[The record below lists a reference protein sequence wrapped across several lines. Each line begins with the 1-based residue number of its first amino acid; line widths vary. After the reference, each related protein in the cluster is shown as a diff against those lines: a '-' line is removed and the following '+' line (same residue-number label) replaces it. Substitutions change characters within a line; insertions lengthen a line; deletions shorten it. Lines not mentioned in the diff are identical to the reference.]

1 MQNKKVAILQ
11 SNYLPWKGY
20 FDLISYVDEFI
31 IYDDAQ
37 YTKNSLRNR
46 NLIVTRNGLLWLTV
60 PIIIKGKHLQKI
72 NEAKILGNIWP
83 IKHWKTILQN
93 YGKSKFIDNVGL
105 ILNEAYFENKFEKL
119 SDLNIFLIMKICK
132 FLNINTKISNSKNYE
147 LIGNNNEKIVN
158 LCLQSNS
165 NIYVSG
171 PMGKNYLDTKYF
183 TKLGLKIEW
192 FSYKNYPEYKQR
204 FNEFHHNVSI
214 IDLLFNYGNES
225 KKYMKYI

>member
-1 MQNKKVAILQ
+1 
-11 SNYLPWKGY
+11 
-20 FDLISYVDEFI
+20 
-31 IYDDAQ
+31 
-37 YTKNSLRNR
+37 
-46 NLIVTRNGLLWLTV
+46 
-60 PIIIKGKHLQKI
+60 
-72 NEAKILGNIWP
+72 
-83 IKHWKTILQN
+83 
-93 YGKSKFIDNVGL
+93 
-105 ILNEAYFENKFEKL
+105 
-119 SDLNIFLIMKICK
+119 MKICK

-192 FSYKNYPEYKQR
+192 FNYKNYPEYKQR

-225 KKYMKYI
+225 KKYMKYV